1 MSNKVPESDDSFQIG
16 TVKLIPVLGDI
27 TKPEVDIDVLV
38 HPAGI
43 AYIGDSMRADLSLWV
58 QWADIDRKIS
68 TALQR
73 HIPLKAGEVVI
84 TPAYNLPALY
94 MLHAVVVDWKQGYP
108 TGKATVDEAVEVA
121 AKKCIEIAVALGVQ
135 SIAFTPWGT
144 RVAGADPAQVTAIM
158 TQAITSQIRQN
169 SGQLEKIYLISNN
182 PEHYQLFIDRAF
194 IFRLVFD
201 QVDLV
206 RDSIAELNIPESN
219 RQHIFELL
227 GNLQK
232 NVVVY
237 NEIVGGDKIEGD
249 KINANVTES
258 SEVAVGKDT
267 LMQSS

>member
-1 MSNKVPESDDSFQIG
+1 M
-16 TVKLIPVLGDI
+16 
-27 TKPEVDIDVLV
+27 
-38 HPAGI
+38 
-43 AYIGDSMRADLSLWV
+43 
-58 QWADIDRKIS
+58 
-68 TALQR
+68 
-73 HIPLKAGEVVI
+73 KAGEVVI

-94 MLHAVVVDWKQGYP
+94 MFHAFVVDWKQGYH
-108 TGKATVDEAVEVA
+108 TGKATVDEAVEIA
-121 AKKCIEIAVALGVQ
+121 AKKCIEIAAVLGIK

-144 RVAGADPAQVTAIM
+144 RVAGADAAQITAIM

-169 SGQLEKIYLISNN
+169 PGQLKKIYLISNN
-182 PEHYQLFIDRAF
+182 PEHYQLFVDRAF

-201 QVDLV
+201 QVNLV
-206 RDSIAELNIPESN
+206 RDSV
-219 RQHIFELL
+219 